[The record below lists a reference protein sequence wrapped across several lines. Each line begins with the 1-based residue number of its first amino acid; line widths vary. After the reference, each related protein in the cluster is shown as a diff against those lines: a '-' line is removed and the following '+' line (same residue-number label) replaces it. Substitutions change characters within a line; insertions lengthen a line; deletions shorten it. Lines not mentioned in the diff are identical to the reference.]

1 MQYKFCPRCGHA
13 LQVQEAEDHHLR
25 PVCPQ
30 CGLIVYQNPPIAAG
44 VIAEREDGRIVL
56 ILRGE
61 NPGRGLWGLP
71 AGFME
76 VDETLEAAA
85 RRECFEETGLQVELV
100 DLWGVWSFYHEPKQ
114 TSGVVVVYTARVV
127 DGEPRPGSDTL
138 QVQFFSPDE
147 IPFNQ
152 LAFTSARE
160 ALTRWVQTKEKK
172 LVPPEGSSEDLKTR

>member
-1 MQYKFCPRCGHA
+1 MQYQFCPRCGHA
-13 LQVQEAEDHHLR
+13 LEMQEVEDHHPR

-44 VIAEREDGRIVL
+44 VIAERADGKIVL

-76 VDETLEAAA
+76 ADETLEAAA
-85 RRECFEETGLQVELV
+85 RRECFEETGLHVELGE
-100 DLWGVWSFYHEPKQ
+100 LWGVWSYYHEPKQ

-127 DGEPRPGSDTL
+127 DGQPRPGSDTT
-138 QVQFFSPDE
+138 QVQFFSLDE
-147 IPFNQ
+147 IPFDQ

-160 ALTRWVQTKEKK
+160 ALTRWVQTKGKR
-172 LVPPEGSSEDLKTR
+172 LPSSDASSDST